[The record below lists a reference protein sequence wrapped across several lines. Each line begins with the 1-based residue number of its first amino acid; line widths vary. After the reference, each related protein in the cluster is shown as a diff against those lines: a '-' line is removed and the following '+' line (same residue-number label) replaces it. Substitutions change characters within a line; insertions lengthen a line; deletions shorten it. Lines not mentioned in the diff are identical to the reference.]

1 MENLP
6 SRAKGIAFKE
16 LLVWLDRKL
25 GREKLVRA
33 VARLPPEYQGI
44 IILDSPTFGILSS
57 SWYPLPCVH
66 RLLDGLTASMSR
78 QERYLLAQEASRVVM
93 DITLKGIYKAVVRAF
108 VSPALYAKFATKLW
122 QSYYDSGDFKVIIA
136 EDGQSADCTIRNWNG
151 HHWFVCDM
159 NIAAASAI
167 YEAMGQTRV
176 STDRLSCTGEGAAFC
191 RYVTR
196 WGEPTTRSEA
206 PRNVGPRGSAPG

>member
-6 SRAKGIAFKE
+6 ARAKGVAFKE

-25 GREKLVRA
+25 GRDKLLHA
-33 VARLPPEYQGI
+33 ITRLPPEYQGI
-44 IILDSPTFGILSS
+44 ITLDTANFGILSS

-66 RLLDGLTASMSR
+66 KLLDGMTSGMSR

-108 VSPALYAKFATKLW
+108 VSPTLYAKFATKLW
-122 QSYYDSGDFKVIIA
+122 QSYYDSGDFRVIIS
-136 EDGQSADCTIRNWNG
+136 ENGQSADCTIRNWGG

-159 NIAAASAI
+159 NVTAATAI
-167 YEAMGQTRV
+167 YQAMGQV
-176 STDRLSCTGEGAAFC
+176 GVASERLSCIAEGAPYC
-191 RYVTR
+191 RYVTT
-196 WGEPTTRSEA
+196 WGDGKRS
-206 PRNVGPRGSAPG
+206 ST